1 MEFRIYDPI
10 LSSPMLP
17 VFSVKNKLDVLW
29 IGHVYS
35 RSILFFSPWFFAVVV
50 TTQRTRRITIAPSR
64 VALWVCIRA
73 RKALH
78 INLCSS

>member
-35 RSILFFSPWFFAVVV
+35 RSILLFFAVVF
-50 TTQRTRRITIAPSR
+50 RRGCHYPTDPSHNNR
-64 VALWVCIRA
+64 PKPRGVMG
-73 RKALH
+73 LH
-78 INLCSS
+78 KG